1 LFPDRPEV
9 VVSVE
14 LWASDVVDVVMRVD
28 RVIEL
33 SEIDVAVTVDEGSG
47 SEDVVAE
54 VKT

>member
-1 LFPDRPEV
+1 LFPDRPEVV

-14 LWASDVVDVVMRVD
+14 LWASDVVDVVMRMD

-47 SEDVVAE
+47 SEGG
-54 VKT
+54 TQ